1 MIQTQVKVCHLLVLS
16 IFSRMHDFF
25 QVVAFSYVI
34 AF

>member
-1 MIQTQVKVCHLLVLS
+1 MIEAQVKVCHLLVLS

-25 QVVAFSYVI
+25 QVVAFLYVI